1 MLALV
6 VQISFAQ
13 EKVITGVVTEAG
25 TGEPLPGVNILVKGT
40 NIGAATD
47 FDGKYTIK
55 AEKGQILVFSF
66 IVLDITPLKE
76 K

>member
-13 EKVITGVVTEAG
+13 GKVITGVVTEAG
-25 TGEPLPGVNILVKGT
+25 TGEPLPGVNVVVKGT
-40 NIGAATD
+40 NTGAATD

-55 AEKGQILVFSF
+55 AEKGQRTDLNI
-66 IVLDITPLKE
+66 
-76 K
+76 